1 MNTTTVKRAHNAF
14 RQGDY
19 HTAKQLY
26 QQAANQYG
34 GRFFEVNLTLC
45 ERRLQNPAVA
55 SAEALQPSEIG
66 SNSSAISQQLAET
79 QKLLEKYFTRCQELE
94 HQLMDR

>member
-1 MNTTTVKRAHNAF
+1 MNTTIVKHANAAF

-34 GRFFEVNLTLC
+34 SRLFEVNLALC
-45 ERRLQNPAVA
+45 ERRMQSSAVA
-55 SAEALQPSEIG
+55 NPNALPTSGIG
-66 SNSSAISQQLAET
+66 SNSSAISRQLAET
-79 QKLLEKYFTRCQELE
+79 QALLEHYYARCQELE